1 MKRTIRLTESE
12 LRNMISKSVRRI
24 LRETRFDI
32 EDDYPRLS
40 VEKSRPDDI
49 PPGDEDIYYPG
60 DINPDVWNDLQ
71 RGDYRQEEEALNENG
86 YSYNGDD
93 YRNELV
99 SRYQEKIDKESNYKE
114 NIRRFKEAFKVVSRD
129 YSIINTLKRQKSASE
144 MARKVF
150 TMTAFLNFIKKEEG
164 EILYDKIWEK
174 YGGEYE
180 EAADQYL
187 QYWVLKLRK

>member
-1 MKRTIRLTESE
+1 MKRTIRLTETE
-12 LRNMISKSVRRI
+12 LRNMISESVKKI
-24 LRETRFDI
+24 LKESRFDKN
-32 EDDYPRLS
+32 DNYPRLGS
-40 VEKSRPDDI
+40 EKSRPDDI

-71 RGDYRQEEEALNENG
+71 RGDYGEEEDVLNENG

-99 SRYQEKIDKESNYKE
+99 SQYQEKIDKETNYKE

-129 YSIINTLKRQKSASE
+129 YSIINTLKRQKSTSE
-144 MARKVF
+144 IAREVF
-150 TMTAFLNFIKKEEG
+150 TMMAFLNFIKKEEG
-164 EILYDKIWEK
+164 QTLYDKIWEK

-180 EAADQYL
+180 EMADQYL